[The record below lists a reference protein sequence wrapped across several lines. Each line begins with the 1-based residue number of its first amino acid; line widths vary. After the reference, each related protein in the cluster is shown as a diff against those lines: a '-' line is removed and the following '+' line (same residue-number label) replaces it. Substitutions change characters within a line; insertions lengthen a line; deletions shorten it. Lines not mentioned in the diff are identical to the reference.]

1 MLRDVESLFLLHFP
15 LLLLMRSLRFS
26 SGSIPFLSLVRCCEC
41 AHSAQ
46 FESLQFHNSLVF
58 VQQTQQTGIPQVVSV
73 PTKAPTSS
81 LKLFRLRN
89 PFQGL
94 SSIIKPLHLAR
105 TQKIAFVSNSRV
117 AAVAALSYFCTRLY
131 IRIIELWNHAWMNS
145 LWCVSSQDRPRGSH
159 SFLMLSISAMAL
171 RLETAKGQ
179 GDLFGLR
186 TATKE
191 KNTYN
196 IMCIIC
202 ISICIYIYV
211 ASFEQGWQPFFMHC
225 AIKSDPIFCKYRN

>member
-1 MLRDVESLFLLHFP
+1 
-15 LLLLMRSLRFS
+15 
-26 SGSIPFLSLVRCCEC
+26 
-41 AHSAQ
+41 
-46 FESLQFHNSLVF
+46 
-58 VQQTQQTGIPQVVSV
+58 V

-145 LWCVSSQDRPRGSH
+145 LWFVSSQDRPRGSH

-196 IMCIIC
+196 IMCIIY
-202 ISICIYIYV
+202 ICIYICCKLWARLTTVFHALCYQIRSYILQISQLIQPNHPNE
-211 ASFEQGWQPFFMHC
+211 SFC
-225 AIKSDPIFCKYRN
+225 ANL